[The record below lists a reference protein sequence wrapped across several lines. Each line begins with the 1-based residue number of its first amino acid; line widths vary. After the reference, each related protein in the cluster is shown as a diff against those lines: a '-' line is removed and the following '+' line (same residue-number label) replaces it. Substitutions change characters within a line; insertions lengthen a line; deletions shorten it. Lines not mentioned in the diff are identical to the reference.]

1 MSFSVDLY
9 IDVAIIRYSTRTRIV
24 GFLCVV
30 LTPVLRYDT
39 STVLEYTV
47 LYGTCICTRTSIRRI
62 TVRYEYSTA
71 VQVQARA
78 QGPEYRTVRYRYRS
92 LVNVHKSTVLVG
104 KAVRYA
110 ALRVPP

>member
-9 IDVAIIRYSTRTRIV
+9 IDVAIIGYSTRTRIV

-47 LYGTCICTRTSIRRI
+47 LYGTCICTRTSTENYS
-62 TVRYEYSTA
+62 TVRVQYS
-71 VQVQARA
+71 
-78 QGPEYRTVRYRYRS
+78 RTS
-92 LVNVHKSTVLVG
+92 TGKSAG
-104 KAVRYA
+104 A
-110 ALRVPP
+110 